1 MISFPKRERA
11 QRAAACV
18 GVDAGKFAHTLVVRP
33 TGQPDS
39 RPLSFPTTRAG
50 FEQAVAFIRQQ
61 VPGARTG
68 AVLVRIEFA
77 GNYGFT
83 FAHYLREL
91 GFAVVSVLPA
101 HTKRWKDVAHNQ
113 PLKTDAKD
121 AGTITD
127 VVAQGQVGGLPF
139 LGAAAADLGY
149 LATAGE
155 RLGE

>member
-50 FEQAVAFIRQQ
+50 FEQAGAFIRQQ

-68 AVLVRIEFA
+68 AVLVGIEFA
-77 GNYGFT
+77 VAPDPDFQVWKLYGAEVWPSLYLWDRRGLLRALMPFGRPAAEI
-83 FAHYLREL
+83 AHDVQLLLR
-91 GFAVVSVLPA
+91 S
-101 HTKRWKDVAHNQ
+101 
-113 PLKTDAKD
+113 
-121 AGTITD
+121 
-127 VVAQGQVGGLPF
+127 
-139 LGAAAADLGY
+139 
-149 LATAGE
+149 
-155 RLGE
+155 

>member
-50 FEQAVAFIRQQ
+50 FEQAVAFIREQ

-68 AVLVRIEFA
+68 AVLVGIE
-77 GNYGFT
+77 T
-83 FAHYLREL
+83 PDRDRAHR
-91 GFAVVSVLPA
+91 GS
-101 HTKRWKDVAHNQ
+101 R
-113 PLKTDAKD
+113 
-121 AGTITD
+121 
-127 VVAQGQVGGLPF
+127 
-139 LGAAAADLGY
+139 
-149 LATAGE
+149 TAGPG
-155 RLGE
+155 RQNGGYS